1 MMICR
6 IMQENRHSLS
16 ELILAS
22 SDSMVQEILKNKTC
36 LKQLIKSGL
45 IDIFSKEKTMI
56 EIGNKILRTTY
67 TKIGGF
73 LSIPN
78 RDSMAYKN
86 FRFV

>member
-6 IMQENRHSLS
+6 IMHENRQSIY

-22 SDSMVQEILKNKTC
+22 SESMIQEIFKNKIC
-36 LKQLIKSGL
+36 LKPLIKSGL

-67 TKIGGF
+67 AKVGGF
-73 LSIPN
+73 LYIPN
-78 RDSMAYKN
+78 RDSLAYKD

>member
-1 MMICR
+1 
-6 IMQENRHSLS
+6 MQENRQSLS
-16 ELILAS
+16 ELIRAS
-22 SDSMVQEILKNKTC
+22 SDSMVQEIFNNKTC
-36 LKQLIKSGL
+36 LKPLIKSGL

-67 TKIGGF
+67 TKMGGF

-78 RDSMAYKN
+78 RGSLAYKD

>member
-6 IMQENRHSLS
+6 IMQENRQSLS

-36 LKQLIKSGL
+36 LQQLIKSGL

-67 TKIGGF
+67 KKIGGF

-78 RDSMAYKN
+78 RDSIAYKD